1 VTFNM
6 KTPRGEWT
14 ADFEKRTT
22 VREAAA
28 AILFAPGAQFGIDLR
43 FQVACI
49 LSPA

>member
-1 VTFNM
+1 M

-22 VREAAA
+22 VRDAAA

-43 FQVACI
+43 FQVSHLFAR
-49 LSPA
+49 